1 MSILLAKIS
10 LALKVSILLIVLSVS
25 SLYSQIKSDFIKSN
39 SIDVSNFYDSSHH
52 WYDITDHEGI
62 ISPVPGQKKYKKTA
76 VRKIADNILMYQKN
90 NGGWPKNYD
99 MLAVL
104 TPKQKKII
112 LSSKDDFSVTTFDN
126 EATHSQVEYLA
137 KAYLVT
143 KDERYKEACL
153 KGIKFILEAQ
163 YLNGGWPQYYPDS
176 TGYRKYITFNDNA
189 MNGIMNVLHRILQ
202 NDPVYSFVNE
212 SLKEKVRSAFEKGIQ
227 CIIKCQIKENGKITA
242 WCQQHDN
249 VDFHPR
255 EARKFEPAAICN
267 CESSDIVL
275 LLMSIDNPDKDVIN
289 SIQNA
294 VKWFNES
301 KIMGIKIKVIN
312 APYVK
317 YYYHATG
324 KDKIVV
330 KDPAA
335 PPIWAR
341 YYELGSHRPLFSNRD
356 SKPVYSLAEVDRER
370 RTGYRWYVYD
380 PQKVLD
386 KYPEWQKKYAPG
398 QNVLKPL

>member
-1 MSILLAKIS
+1 MSLLYEKLFLTLKFVILIIIFS
-10 LALKVSILLIVLSVS
+10 FS
-25 SLYSQIKSDFIKSN
+25 SPFSQIKSNLIKSN
-39 SIDVSNFYDSSHH
+39 LIDVSAFYDCAHH

-62 ISPVPGQKKYKKTA
+62 ISPEQGQKKYKKTEIS
-76 VRKIADNILMYQKN
+76 KIADNILLFQKN

-104 TPKQKKII
+104 TPKQKEII
-112 LSSKDDFSVTTFDN
+112 LNSKDDFSVTTFDN
-126 EATHSQVEYLA
+126 DATHSHVEYLA
-137 KAYLVT
+137 KAYVVT
-143 KDERYKEACL
+143 KDGRYKEACL
-153 KGIKFILEAQ
+153 KGIDFILKAQ
-163 YLNGGWPQYYPDS
+163 YLNGGWPQFYPDS

-189 MNGIMNVLHRILQ
+189 MTGIMNVLYHIIK
-202 NDPVYSFVNE
+202 NDPDYFFVDE
-212 SLKEKVRSAFEKGIQ
+212 SLKGKARNAFDKGIR
-227 CIIKCQIKENGKITA
+227 CILSCQIIENGKMCV

-249 VDFHPR
+249 IDLRPR
-255 EARKFEPAAICN
+255 DARKFEPAAICN

-275 LLMSIDNPDKDVIN
+275 LLMSIDNPDKDVIS

-294 VKWFNES
+294 VKWFEES
-301 KIMGIKIKVIN
+301 KVMGIKVKVIN

-317 YYYHATG
+317 YYYHATN

-335 PPIWAR
+335 PPIWTR

-356 SKPVYSLAEVDRER
+356 SKPVYSLEEVDRER

-386 KYPEWQKKYAPG
+386 QYPAWQKKYAPG
-398 QNVLKPL
+398 QNVLKSL

>member
-1 MSILLAKIS
+1 LFF
-10 LALKVSILLIVLSVS
+10 VS
-25 SLYSQIKSDFIKSN
+25 SPFSQTKSDIKKLN
-39 SIDVSNFYDSSHH
+39 SIDVNAFYDSAHH

-62 ISPVPGQKKYKKTA
+62 ISPEHGQKKYKKTA
-76 VRKIADNILMYQKN
+76 VNKIADNILLYQKN

-104 TPKQKKII
+104 NSTQKKII
-112 LSSKDDFSVTTFDN
+112 LKSKNDLSAATFDN
-126 EATHSQVEYLA
+126 DATHSHVEYLA
-137 KAYLVT
+137 KAYAVT
-143 KDERYKEACL
+143 KDVRYKEACL
-153 KGIKFILEAQ
+153 EGIKFILNAQ
-163 YLNGGWPQYYPDS
+163 YHNGGWPQYYPDS

-189 MNGIMNVLHRILQ
+189 MIGIMNVLHRIIQ
-202 NDPVYSFVNE
+202 NDPAYLFIGG
-212 SLKEKVRSAFEKGIQ
+212 SLKEKVRSAFDKGIQ
-227 CIIKCQIKENGKITA
+227 CILKCQIMENGKISV

-249 VDFHPR
+249 IDYHPR
-255 EARKFEPAAICN
+255 DARKFEPAAICN

-275 LLMSIDNPDKDVIN
+275 LLMSIDNPGKDVIN

-294 VKWFNES
+294 VKWFDES
-301 KIMGIKIKVIN
+301 KIMGIKVKMIN

-317 YYYHATG
+317 YYYHVTG

-330 KDPAA
+330 KDPFA
-335 PPIWAR
+335 PPIWTR

-356 SKPVYSLAEVDRER
+356 SKPVYSLADVDRER

-380 PQKVLD
+380 PQKVLN
-386 KYPEWQKKYAPG
+386 KYLSWQKKYAPG